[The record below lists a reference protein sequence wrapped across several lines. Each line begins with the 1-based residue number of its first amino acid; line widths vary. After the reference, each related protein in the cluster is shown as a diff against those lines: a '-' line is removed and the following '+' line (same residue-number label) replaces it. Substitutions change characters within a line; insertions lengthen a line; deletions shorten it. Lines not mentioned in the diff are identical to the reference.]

1 MYSLKLGYL
10 KSQLVTKIHYTSSS
24 AQTQLSHSIR
34 KNLDDSTM
42 IICIGTDRC
51 IGDSLGPLVGTL
63 LKERNCRFPV
73 FGTLDNPIH
82 AVNLKKHMTYIN
94 EHYPSY
100 KQLAVDACL
109 GKVELI
115 GNIHVKQGPIFPGKG
130 VGKKLPSVGHSS
142 IIGIVDKY
150 HNDDCFSIH
159 TVRLSLVRNMAMT
172 IVDAILEA
180 SLLN

>member
-1 MYSLKLGYL
+1 MYSLKLDYL
-10 KSQLVTKIHYTSSS
+10 KSQLITRIHHTSDE
-24 AQTQLSHSIR
+24 ATVKLTHSIR
-34 KNLDDSTM
+34 EKLSESTI

-51 IGDSLGPLVGTL
+51 IGDALGPLVGTL
-63 LKERNCRFPV
+63 LKERHCRFPV

-82 AVNLKKHMTYIN
+82 AVNLKKHMNYIK
-94 EHYPSY
+94 EHYPDY
-100 KQLAVDACL
+100 KQLAIDACL
-109 GKVELI
+109 GKTELI

-159 TVRLSLVRNMAMT
+159 TVRLSLVRNMAVT

-180 SLLN
+180 SLLS